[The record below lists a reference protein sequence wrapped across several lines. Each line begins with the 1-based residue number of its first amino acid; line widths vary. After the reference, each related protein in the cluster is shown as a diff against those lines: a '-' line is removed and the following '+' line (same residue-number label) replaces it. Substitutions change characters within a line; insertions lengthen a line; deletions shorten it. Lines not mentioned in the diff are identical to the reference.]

1 LSNYFGELAAL
12 GTAVCWAFTAVFFA
26 NSGRKASADIVN
38 RSRLLIAFILLSVT
52 HFARFGSWFPWQ
64 AESFRWF
71 WLGISSF
78 LGLVIGD
85 TMLFRAFVMLGPRLS
100 TLLMSIVPIVS
111 ALSGWLLFGELL
123 LPIEWIGVLLAVG
136 GVAWVVTEKQPG
148 MDIAAHQ
155 TYKKGLLYGVG
166 GALGQVANLVTA
178 KYGLVGSFNSLS
190 ATLIRIFVAILF
202 LWAWAAFRGHIRTTF
217 QAWRQRS
224 FLLPM
229 LGGSIAG
236 PYLGIWLSLVAISY
250 ARLGVASTLMALPP
264 VLLIPVEY
272 FTTRKPV
279 SLRGVTGTLLALF
292 GVALLFLP
300 GG

>member
-1 LSNYFGELAAL
+1 MSNYFGELAAL

-38 RSRLLIAFILLSVT
+38 RSRLLIAFLLLSAT

-111 ALSGWLLFGELL
+111 ALAGWLLFGELL

-148 MDIAAHQ
+148 MDVAAHQ

-178 KYGLVGSFNSLS
+178 KYGLVGGFDSLS
-190 ATLIRIFVAILF
+190 ATLIRIFVAILC

-224 FLLPM
+224 FFLPL

-279 SLRGVTGTLLALF
+279 SLRGVAGTLLALF